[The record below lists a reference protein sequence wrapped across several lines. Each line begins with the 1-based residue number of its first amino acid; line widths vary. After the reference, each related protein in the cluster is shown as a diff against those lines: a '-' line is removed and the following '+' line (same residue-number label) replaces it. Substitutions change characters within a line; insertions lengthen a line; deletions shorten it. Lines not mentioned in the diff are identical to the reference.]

1 MEYVLYTTYF
11 LLVCIEKVYNTV
23 CENDTLN
30 QFFYDEST
38 LNVTLNI
45 LYYTKCGLKSSSV
58 VETQK
63 YDYFI
68 LLCIVIDFILLKQM
82 KMYIKYIIY
91 LQ

>member
-1 MEYVLYTTYF
+1 MYTTYF

-45 LYYTKCGLKSSSV
+45 LYYTECGLKSSSV